1 MEKQKSNMN
10 SNKVKLM
17 CSYGGKIQPRPTDH
31 QLSYIGG
38 DIKILTVDRN
48 INFSEMTAKLN
59 SLCNINKN
67 SEVCIKYQ
75 LPGEDLD
82 SLVSLINDEDV
93 EHMMV
98 EYDRMLTI
106 STKPVRLRLFIFH
119 ISSPRIPYANP
130 GNKNSDPDTPLNPD
144 YLFGFDKEYQPSIG
158 PPLDILQIPG
168 MVLPENFGVDAGA
181 GIEVKREI
189 NNVNAAAAKAVYRI
203 PVVADGAGRYGYRV
217 GPGAVNFN
225 GEQALY
231 NFVAVT
237 PSVSVPERTM
247 LTSIGNGH
255 GMKINQRNI

>member
-1 MEKQKSNMN
+1 MDKQKSNMKI
-10 SNKVKLM
+10 NKVKLM

-38 DIKILTVDRN
+38 DIKILTVDRKV
-48 INFSEMTAKLN
+48 NFSEMAAKLN

-98 EYDRMLTI
+98 EYDRMLAI
-106 STKPVRLRLFIFH
+106 STKPVRLRLFIFD
-119 ISSPRIPYANP
+119 ISSPRIPSTNL
-130 GNKNSDPDTPLNPD
+130 GNKNSGPGTPLNPD

-158 PPLDILQIPG
+158 PPVDILQIPG

-181 GIEVKREI
+181 GIQAKREI
-189 NNVNAAAAKAVYRI
+189 NNVNAAVYRI
-203 PVVADGAGRYGYRV
+203 PVVADGGVHQAGQYGYRV
-217 GPGAVNFN
+217 VPGAVNFN
-225 GEQALY
+225 GEQPQY

-237 PSVSVPERTM
+237 PSVSVPM
-247 LTSIGNGH
+247 MSMGNSP